1 MSNTGLNI
9 NKAFREQVENNL
21 ALSLEYKTTS
31 PIIKIWRKEN
41 TCILSLL
48 MFNENIKNMISKVL
62 SSVVYCIMDNY
73 ACDDYLCCQQSKLRV
88 ENRGFKKQNIQ
99 LYFRNRNYRT
109 INEHHFMS

>member
-73 ACDDYLCCQQSKLRV
+73 LFSNYLCCPQAKLHFA
-88 ENRGFKKQNIQ
+88 NKGF
-99 LYFRNRNYRT
+99 
-109 INEHHFMS
+109 